1 MLCLA
6 VIIMRESR
14 IAGYDPGFRSP
25 LYPWIQIVGFVTPFW
40 LISEMGEIAVLFTGG
55 LITLTIGWYFV
66 YGRARTVRAG
76 AVFHTFAR
84 LGELQHAGLDA
95 ELRGIVKEK
104 GLREED
110 PYDEVVA
117 RAAVLDLDRTISFGD
132 LIALAA
138 ERLSKQTGVPAVQ
151 LSRGFEEEM
160 EAGFMPVARGAALPH
175 LRIAGA
181 LERPTMLIVRSVDG
195 VTVRDAAESVHAV
208 FFLLSPEDQPGQHL
222 RLLGHLATHVDDL
235 GFVERWLEARDADA
249 LRSTLL
255 REERSLSLHL
265 DRGSAAGDLI
275 GRALLDLDLPGDA
288 LVALIRRGGHG
299 IIPHGSTVLAEGDR
313 LTVIGSREAI
323 RTLADRYGL

>member
-1 MLCLA
+1 
-6 VIIMRESR
+6 
-14 IAGYDPGFRSP
+14 
-25 LYPWIQIVGFVTPFW
+25 
-40 LISEMGEIAVLFTGG
+40 MGEIAVLFTIG
-55 LITLTIGWYFV
+55 LVTLTIGWYFL

-76 AVFHTFAR
+76 AIFHTFAR

-117 RAAVLDLDRTISFGD
+117 RAKVLDLDGIHSFQE
-132 LIALAA
+132 LITLAA
-138 ERLSKQTGVPAVQ
+138 ERLSKQTGVPVEQ
-151 LSRGFEEEM
+151 LSRGFEDEM

-175 LRIAGA
+175 LRIGGA
-181 LERPTMLIVRSVDG
+181 FERPTMLIIRSVPG
-195 VTVRDAAESVHAV
+195 VTIRDAAESVHAI
-208 FFLLSPEDQPGQHL
+208 FFLLSPEDEPGQHL
-222 RLLGHLATHVDDL
+222 RLLGHLATHVDDH
-235 GFVERWLEARDADA
+235 GFLERWLDARDADE
-249 LRSTLL
+249 LRGTLL

-275 GRALLDLDLPGDA
+275 DRALVDLDLPGDA

-313 LTVIGSREAI
+313 LTVIGGREAI
-323 RTLADRYGL
+323 RKLAERYGLR

>member
-1 MLCLA
+1 
-6 VIIMRESR
+6 
-14 IAGYDPGFRSP
+14 
-25 LYPWIQIVGFVTPFW
+25 
-40 LISEMGEIAVLFTGG
+40 
-55 LITLTIGWYFV
+55 
-66 YGRARTVRAG
+66 
-76 AVFHTFAR
+76 
-84 LGELQHAGLDA
+84 
-95 ELRGIVKEK
+95 
-104 GLREED
+104 
-110 PYDEVVA
+110 
-117 RAAVLDLDRTISFGD
+117 
-132 LIALAA
+132 
-138 ERLSKQTGVPAVQ
+138 
-151 LSRGFEEEM
+151 
-160 EAGFMPVARGAALPH
+160 
-175 LRIAGA
+175 
-181 LERPTMLIVRSVDG
+181 MLIVRSVDG